1 MKGKK
6 KSVALLLGE
15 NLIWSLKKEERLGS
29 DDEIL
34 CVTVEFFS
42 KLKDLIE
49 HKCRNFLMVVR
60 SEEDYALLYQ
70 VNRIREMRKRI
81 RFEIFCFNRELFDSL
96 QHQYPLYP
104 PIHPKD
110 KIAYLTECEEGGEP
124 QAEFQTDILNHAT
137 VVFCVYNQKKIS
149 PALKSIIGQ
158 ATALKKQVVFQSS
171 NPWKEYM
178 GEIKDKVNP
187 FPNF

>member
-1 MKGKK
+1 MKEKK

-15 NLIWSLKKEERLGS
+15 NLIWSSKKEERLAN

-49 HKCRNFLMVVR
+49 HKCRNFLMIVC

-81 RFEIFCFNRELFDSL
+81 RFEIFCYNRELFDSL
-96 QHQYPLYP
+96 QQQYPLYP

-110 KIAYLTECEEGGEP
+110 KITYLTEYEKGNE
-124 QAEFQTDILNHAT
+124 AEFQTDILNHAT
-137 VVFCVYNQKKIS
+137 VVFCVYNQKKVS
-149 PALKSIIGQ
+149 PTLKSIIGQ
-158 ATALKKQVVFQSS
+158 ATALKKQVIFQSS

-178 GEIKDKVNP
+178 DEIKDKVTP